1 MKLTEHTS
9 RLWNPLSVPSVELR
23 GHLPSSTNLKLSR
36 TSRGTSKCWLRS
48 PESGLST
55 QMMVLATKIRRSDF
69 WLISR
74 LIKVTDSYSL
84 ARLFLAFWRAF
95 SLDLSLSFLFHIR
108 ILSSQHQTLL
118 WWLHSSESNIS
129 LPAVN
134 QDKVIDTTNGT
145 QWTDN
150 WVSC

>member
-9 RLWNPLSVPSVELR
+9 RFWVPLSVPSVEHR
-23 GHLPSSTNLKLSR
+23 EDKPSSTNLKLGR

-55 QMMVLATKIRRSDF
+55 QMMVLATKIRSDS

-129 LPAVN
+129 LPADN
-134 QDKVIDTTNGT
+134 QDKVIDTSNGT
-145 QWTDN
+145 QWADN